1 MGDLRGVGDNRPVDS
16 REPTVRLGTVDDVA
30 GVRALES
37 RYFIGNLAPEQ
48 RVDGFLSV
56 IQPAGSF
63 ERIAAAGGL
72 HVAVDDSG
80 EVVGF
85 IVIAPARSGQEA
97 PSPIIE
103 RMVALSDTIEYRGR
117 PISSYAYALRGP
129 VCIDERFRGHG
140 LYGRFNAVTA
150 AAYSDD
156 YEIGVLFVS
165 ARNPRSLRT
174 TTSKLNATVVDTF
187 QVGDERYHY
196 LVYELGC
203 NLPTNRLAGGR

>member
-1 MGDLRGVGDNRPVDS
+1 VESP
-16 REPTVRLGTVDDVA
+16 EPSVRLGTVDDVA

-48 RVDGFLSV
+48 RADGILSI
-56 IQPAGSF
+56 IQPEGSF

-72 HVAVDDSG
+72 HVAVDDAG
-80 EVVGF
+80 AVVGF
-85 IVIAPARSGQEA
+85 IVIAPPLLVCQG
-97 PSPIIE
+97 SPPPIVE
-103 RMVALSDTIEYRGR
+103 RMVALADTIEYRGR
-117 PISSYAYALRGP
+117 RISSYHLALRGP

-140 LYGRFNAVTA
+140 LYGRFNAVTK
-150 AAYSDD
+150 AAYRDT
-156 YEIGVLFVS
+156 YEIGMLFVA

-187 QVGDERYHY
+187 EVGGESYHY
-196 LVYELGC
+196 LVYELGL